1 MTEIKGILN
10 LKPEGVNQ
18 QSVNEIVGKVDFCVI
33 NSRRCP
39 LVPSPMPIISEPPC
53 HISCDRLPSL
63 SRLLNMMNKILKEL
77 MSILNRLLP
86 INDPVNSINNYPP
99 IDRDLYFLC
108 RSASPLTSQ
117 STSHSLGDV
126 VKTILKRV
134 FEGRKKKVKKR
145 LFSKLKNIT
154 KKSVK
159 KFTRKIIDLTFNLT
173 KKLNL
178 DAVHKRLESILS
190 EPIDRLLKH

>member
-1 MTEIKGILN
+1 MIEINGILN
-10 LKPEGVNQ
+10 SKPEAVNQ

-39 LVPSPMPIISEPPC
+39 VAPSPMPIVSEPPC
-53 HISCDRLPSL
+53 HISCERLPFL
-63 SRLLNMMNKILKEL
+63 FRLLNMMNKILKQL

-86 INDPVNSINNYPP
+86 INDPVYLFNNYPP
-99 IDRDLYFLC
+99 INRDLYFLC

-134 FEGRKKKVKKR
+134 FEGKKKKIKKR
-145 LFSKLKNIT
+145 LFSKFKNIGQ
-154 KKSVK
+154 KLFK

-178 DAVHKRLESILS
+178 DAVQKRLENILYA
-190 EPIDRLLKH
+190 PIYRLLKH